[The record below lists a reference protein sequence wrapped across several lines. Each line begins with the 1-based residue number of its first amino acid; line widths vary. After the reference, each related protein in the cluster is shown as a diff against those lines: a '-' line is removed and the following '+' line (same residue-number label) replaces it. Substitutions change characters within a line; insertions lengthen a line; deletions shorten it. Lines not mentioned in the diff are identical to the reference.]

1 MQFEWDEAKRRAN
14 LRDHE
19 IDFEAVVTE
28 KIFEGETVTRMDD
41 RFDYGERRFQ
51 TLALLKGE
59 IVSIIHTES
68 DEVVRLISVRKATR
82 NEEKLYLKKVKD

>member
-1 MQFEWDEAKRRAN
+1 MRFEWDEAKRLSN

-19 IDFEAVVTE
+19 IDFAAVEIE

-51 TLALLKGE
+51 TLALLEGE
-59 IVSIIHTES
+59 VVAIIHTET
-68 DEVVRLISVRKATR
+68 DEVVRLISIRRASR
-82 NEEKLYLKKVKD
+82 NEEKFYFKKVKD